1 MQCCVPFC
9 LTTPETV
16 SESARITFHK
26 FPSEDCLRDAWLR
39 AIGKQDS
46 HLPDS
51 AVVCS
56 QHFLNDD
63 LCTTESGSRQIRP
76 GAIPSMVQVCM
87 ICLDTRSKLLLMSK
101 YNLDEA
107 YQHLV
112 GQPLCDQGNLKGT
125 LCIQCAQRLVN
136 FNKFRDKSLRARALM
151 MELVE
156 KHELI
161 SMQHM
166 DIFNEVNNQ
175 LKHNIVKTVLDP
187 DHCNLYINSDTDKQ
201 PDVTASVESVTIK
214 NEANVPMSVDED
226 SPQNVAVRHDT
237 EKGFNIN
244 LVVTKEEYL
253 SDEEPKQLSDPLFVK
268 PSTSKDPV
276 EEPLAPVKYEITFE
290 CSICMEEFA
299 DEDTYNYHMSMHME
313 ENQNLTEEPSAEF
326 GHSSS
331 VSPLPWKLETTI
343 ASQQEVSTPETVEPF
358 MEEMKNSNIECE
370 NSCDILYQ
378 NSGIQTQQEL
388 VIGETENDTK
398 KSLKCKFSKCGSKT
412 LEKRKKTHTVDKP
425 IACKLCE
432 YKCERT
438 WQLNKHIKTHS
449 SEKALVCQVC
459 GLKCARKNH
468 LSNHMRIHTGEKPF
482 TCKVCG
488 YKFTRKSGLDTHMR
502 THTGEKPFSCH
513 LCEYK
518 CARKS
523 EIDRHIATHTG
534 KKFYIC
540 EVCDFKFVR
549 KSILVNHMKI
559 HTGENPFFCDPS
571 DKETSQNMQLDIH
584 IKTRTSEK
592 TFVCKVCGTK
602 FEQKFDLASHMRTH
616 TGEKLIS
623 CDVCD
628 YKSVSKSRLVRH
640 SRTHTGEKPFACDLC
655 GIKFARK
662 YYLVNH
668 MKTHTGEKPFSCEF
682 CAYKCTKNC
691 DLVRHLKTH
700 TGESLFTCDSCDY
713 SSIRNS
719 DLVRHIKT
727 HTSDKN
733 PISCE
738 LCGYY
743 FGRVNDLAR
752 HMQII
757 HNGTD
762 SVGN

>member
-331 VSPLPWKLETTI
+331 VAPLNASSVKKNVLSASECILGILPLTHHQETFAPVAKKVSQKSKSNETNPDDKTFTCHICNAQYKHKL
-343 ASQQEVSTPETVEPF
+343 
-358 MEEMKNSNIECE
+358 
-370 NSCDILYQ
+370 
-378 NSGIQTQQEL
+378 
-388 VIGETENDTK
+388 
-398 KSLKCKFSKCGSKT
+398 SLHRHIRIHTGSYPYSCKFC
-412 LEKRKKTHTVDKP
+412 D
-425 IACKLCE
+425 
-432 YKCERT
+432 YKCM
-438 WQLNKHIKTHS
+438 IKSSLTTH
-449 SEKALVCQVC
+449 V
-459 GLKCARKNH
+459 
-468 LSNHMRIHTGEKPF
+468 RIHTGEKPF
-482 TCKVCG
+482 TCETC
-488 YKFTRKSGLDTHMR
+488 KFR
-502 THTGEKPFSCH
+502 F
-513 LCEYK
+513 
-518 CARKS
+518 ARK
-523 EIDRHIATHTG
+523 
-534 KKFYIC
+534 
-540 EVCDFKFVR
+540 CD
-549 KSILVNHMKI
+549 LVKHMKI
-559 HTGENPFFCDPS
+559 HTNEKPYTCKICEFRFRLKSGLME
-571 DKETSQNMQLDIH
+571 H
-584 IKTRTSEK
+584 IKTHS
-592 TFVCKVCGTK
+592 GTK
-602 FEQKFDLASHMRTH
+602 PYSC
-616 TGEKLIS
+616 KL
-623 CDVCD
+623 CE
-628 YKSVSKSRLVRH
+628 YKSTRNSDLVRH
-640 SRTHTGEKPFACDLC
+640 MKSHTGEKPFACELC
-655 GIKFARK
+655 DYKCIRKCNLTYHMTTHTRDKPFTCEICELKFSLKTNLRRHIT
-662 YYLVNH
+662 V
-668 MKTHTGEKPFSCEF
+668 THTGNK
-682 CAYKCTKNC
+682 
-691 DLVRHLKTH
+691 L
-700 TGESLFTCDSCDY
+700 
-713 SSIRNS
+713 
-719 DLVRHIKT
+719 
-727 HTSDKN
+727 
-733 PISCE
+733 
-738 LCGYY
+738 
-743 FGRVNDLAR
+743 
-752 HMQII
+752 
-757 HNGTD
+757 
-762 SVGN
+762 